1 MVYRQAKIFYACA
14 TKIPLHLAGMQM
26 PPFLKPGD
34 TIGIVASARKV
45 SPEEIEAALTAA
57 HNHGYKTL
65 LADNIFQADN
75 QFSGSDQARAAGIN
89 QMLHNPDVKAIWCA
103 RGGYGSVRLIDKI
116 DWANWKQNS
125 KWLCGFSDV
134 TALHLHLQ
142 QNLNMASLH
151 SEMMLGYT
159 DNTEAAHATLFN
171 ALSGKTSAFVLPGE
185 KLNRAGRA
193 KGQLIGG
200 NLSVLYSMLGS
211 ETQPDTTGKILFLED
226 LDEYLYHIDRMM
238 MALERAGLL
247 RNLAGLV
254 VGGLSDMKDNAVPFG
269 KTAEEI
275 IADVVGKYTYPICFN
290 FPAGHI
296 KNNCALVL
304 GAETELEVGDTVSF
318 SQKLA

>member
-1 MVYRQAKIFYACA
+1 
-14 TKIPLHLAGMQM
+14 MQL

-34 TIGIVASARKV
+34 TIGIAASARKV
-45 SPEEIEAALTAA
+45 SPDEIEAALTAA
-57 HNHGYKTL
+57 DSHGYKTL
-65 LADNIFQADN
+65 LADNIYQADN
-75 QFSGSDQARAAGIN
+75 QFSGSDQARADGMN
-89 QMLHNPDVKAIWCA
+89 QLLGNPDVKAIWCA
-103 RGGYGSVRLIDKI
+103 RGGYGTVRLLHKI
-116 DWANWKQNS
+116 DWAQWQKKP

-142 QNLNMASLH
+142 QNLNIASLH
-151 SEMMLGYT
+151 SEMMLGYA
-159 DNTEAAHATLFN
+159 DNTEAAHTTLFN
-171 ALSGKTSAFVLPGE
+171 ALSGQTSAFVLPGE

-193 KGQLIGG
+193 NGQLIGG

-211 ETQPDTTGKILFLED
+211 ETQPDTTGRILFLED

-238 MALERAGLL
+238 MALDRAGLL
-247 RNLAGLV
+247 HNLAGLV
-254 VGGLSDMKDNAVPFG
+254 VGGLSDMKDNVVPFG

-275 IADVVGKYTYPICFN
+275 IADVAGRYNYPICFN